1 MEIEDWLATAVAKRF
16 EEDGCVSPVCLKKG
30 LFSVGALD
38 NLDHNPSSTTVTSSF
53 QGTGISVFKFPT
65 EGNPGQG
72 RQPIT
77 VLPSCTDKHS
87 IPDSYAIVPPTELK
101 TTATSVPEREMHE
114 VNSTAEV

>member
-1 MEIEDWLATAVAKRF
+1 LTRCKKLITELYQLGLSVSYDRLMEIEDWLATAVAKRF

-38 NLDHNPSSTTVTSSF
+38 NLGHNPSSTTVTSSF

-87 IPDSYAIVPPTELK
+87 IPDS
-101 TTATSVPEREMHE
+101 
-114 VNSTAEV
+114 